1 MAGQT
6 SINVTIG
13 ILVLSLGGAAWFML
27 KKAKANKEAMMAESA
42 PKVAGDDTLE
52 GGAKD
57 PEKFDEPDDDAL
69 DEMGD
74 LLGLD
79 DEEED
84 QIRLNPS
91 SSSSNGITS
100 SSMVKI
106 LRASS
111 LGLPNFQVSNP
122 ASDSTFS
129 PLIRY
134 SESPDASA

>member
-84 QIRLNPS
+84 
-91 SSSSNGITS
+91 
-100 SSMVKI
+100 
-106 LRASS
+106 
-111 LGLPNFQVSNP
+111 
-122 ASDSTFS
+122 
-129 PLIRY
+129 
-134 SESPDASA
+134 